1 MFKWL
6 IRRFL
11 KELEEELKN
20 NNKKEDDINASINI
34 KKSELNLERNYL
46 DIHLNLD
53 DLMEIFFKKK

>member
-11 KELEEELKN
+11 KELEDELKN
-20 NNKKEDDINASINI
+20 NSKKNDDINASINI

-53 DLMEIFFKKK
+53 DLIEIFKRK